1 MEAAWITI
9 LVLIFILSLIGA
21 WKLLNWLWLT
31 PKRLERLLREQGL
44 QGNPYTL
51 LVGDSMEV
59 IKIRKEA
66 LSKPITLFSHDIV
79 PRVSSYAQHTLNK
92 HGKNSFIW
100 FGPIPRV
107 TLTDPEL
114 IKENML
120 PLFIKCCDDLISKW
134 EGMLSSDGSSEINV
148 WPFLQNLA
156 SDAIS
161 RTAFGSSYEEGRRIF
176 QLLKEQTE
184 LTMKIILKVYIPGWR
199 FVPTTTHRRIKEI
212 DRVIKA
218 LLMDMINKREKALK
232 ADEATK
238 NNLLDILLESNHKEI
253 QEHKN
258 NKNVGLNLEEVIQE
272 CKLFYFAGQETT
284 SVLLVWTMILLSR
297 YPDWQT
303 RAREEVLK
311 VFGNQKPNFDGLS
324 HLKIVTMILY
334 EVLRLYPPAIGLV
347 RKVNKDVKLGNLSLP
362 AGVQISLPIVLV
374 HHDCELWGDDA
385 KEFKPE
391 RFSEGLLKATN
402 GRFSFF
408 AFGGGP
414 RICIGQ
420 NFSFLEAKIAL
431 SMILQRFLF
440 ELSPTYTHAPTTVIT
455 LQPQYGAHLILRKYL
470 LLSLFHDSSTFSTER
485 EMEAASW
492 PTIILLLIILIW
504 AWKML
509 NWLWLRPKRLERLLR
524 EQGLQGNSYTLFV
537 GDLKEFGKMRN
548 EALSKPMNLFSH
560 DIAPRVLSFIQ
571 HTVNKHGKN
580 SFIWFGPIPRVTLTD
595 PEQIKDVLN
604 KIYDFGK
611 PDMNPHVRLL
621 APGLVSHE
629 GEKWSKHRKI
639 INPAFNLEKLKNMLP
654 LFIKCC
660 DDLISKWE
668 GMLSS
673 DGTSETDIWP
683 FFQNLASD
691 VISRTAFGS
700 SYEEGRR
707 IFQLLKE
714 QTELTIQTFLKVNIP
729 GWRRMKEINKDI
741 EASLMDMI
749 NKRETAL
756 KAGEATKNNLLDILL
771 ESNHKE
777 IQEQGNKNV
786 GMNLEEVIE
795 ECKLF
800 YFAGQETTS
809 VLLVWTM
816 ILLSMYPDW
825 QTRAREEVLQVFGNR
840 KPNFEGLNH
849 LKIVT
854 MILNEV
860 LRLYPPVVGLA
871 RKVNEDVKLGNLS
884 LPAGVQISLPIV
896 LVHHDCE
903 LWGDDAKEFKPERFS
918 EGLLKAT
925 NGRVSFFAFGGGP
938 RICIGQ
944 NFSFLEAKIALSM
957 ILQRFSF
964 ELSPT
969 YTHAPTSVITLQP
982 QHGAHLILHKVEI

>member
-324 HLKIVTMILY
+324 HLKIVTMIL
-334 EVLRLYPPAIGLV
+334 
-347 RKVNKDVKLGNLSLP
+347 
-362 AGVQISLPIVLV
+362 
-374 HHDCELWGDDA
+374 
-385 KEFKPE
+385 
-391 RFSEGLLKATN
+391 
-402 GRFSFF
+402 
-408 AFGGGP
+408 
-414 RICIGQ
+414 
-420 NFSFLEAKIAL
+420 
-431 SMILQRFLF
+431 
-440 ELSPTYTHAPTTVIT
+440 
-455 LQPQYGAHLILRKYL
+455 
-470 LLSLFHDSSTFSTER
+470 
-485 EMEAASW
+485 
-492 PTIILLLIILIW
+492 
-504 AWKML
+504 
-509 NWLWLRPKRLERLLR
+509 
-524 EQGLQGNSYTLFV
+524 
-537 GDLKEFGKMRN
+537 
-548 EALSKPMNLFSH
+548 
-560 DIAPRVLSFIQ
+560 
-571 HTVNKHGKN
+571 
-580 SFIWFGPIPRVTLTD
+580 
-595 PEQIKDVLN
+595 
-604 KIYDFGK
+604 
-611 PDMNPHVRLL
+611 
-621 APGLVSHE
+621 
-629 GEKWSKHRKI
+629 
-639 INPAFNLEKLKNMLP
+639 
-654 LFIKCC
+654 
-660 DDLISKWE
+660 
-668 GMLSS
+668 
-673 DGTSETDIWP
+673 
-683 FFQNLASD
+683 
-691 VISRTAFGS
+691 
-700 SYEEGRR
+700 
-707 IFQLLKE
+707 
-714 QTELTIQTFLKVNIP
+714 
-729 GWRRMKEINKDI
+729 
-741 EASLMDMI
+741 
-749 NKRETAL
+749 
-756 KAGEATKNNLLDILL
+756 
-771 ESNHKE
+771 
-777 IQEQGNKNV
+777 
-786 GMNLEEVIE
+786 
-795 ECKLF
+795 
-800 YFAGQETTS
+800 
-809 VLLVWTM
+809 
-816 ILLSMYPDW
+816 
-825 QTRAREEVLQVFGNR
+825 
-840 KPNFEGLNH
+840 
-849 LKIVT
+849 
-854 MILNEV
+854 NEV